1 MRHSAY
7 ISSTVPTSQTFLD
20 TEEEDVS
27 FFVGETTFLP
37 YYPADKTMVLYPN
50 ICDFSKFLSKN
61 FHLFI
66 RPWSYNILA
75 QNLP

>member
-66 RPWSYNILA
+66 RPWSYDILD
-75 QNLP
+75 